1 MSKSFISKRFRN
13 IGVLTIASVYFLILV
28 GGIVR
33 STGSGMGCPDWPKC
47 FGMWVPP
54 TTLEELPDNYLE
66 VYQEKRIAK
75 NKRMGSMLG
84 TLGFAQA
91 AKEIF
96 EHPNQYIETA
106 FNPTKTWI
114 EYINR
119 LVGVTIGILIFLTVV
134 FAWPYR
140 KADPKVFWAAFV
152 SFLLVGFQG
161 WLGSLV
167 VSTNLLPEMVTVH
180 MALSLVLVALLI
192 YSVVR
197 SKREQIYQEA
207 VSPQSWVMPLMVV
220 GLILTFVQ
228 IILGTQVREEVDMIS
243 FNMSGLEREG
253 WIDQLS
259 SSFYVH
265 RSLSI
270 LFVLINVALVF
281 KINQLEN
288 SKLRNLAYWLLV
300 AIGLE
305 IGVGIILAYF
315 ALPAFAQPLHL
326 VIGTGIFGIQFLLLM
341 QYFYAQ
347 NSFKRFTGTVA

>member
-1 MSKSFISKRFRN
+1 
-13 IGVLTIASVYFLILV
+13 
-28 GGIVR
+28 
-33 STGSGMGCPDWPKC
+33 
-47 FGMWVPP
+47 MWVPP

-66 VYQEKRIAK
+66 VYQAKRIAK
-75 NKRMGSMLG
+75 NKRIGSMLES
-84 TLGFAQA
+84 LGFTQV
-91 AKEIF
+91 AKDIF
-96 EHPNQYIETA
+96 DHPSQYIETA

-134 FAWPYR
+134 FAWPY
-140 KADPKVFWAAFV
+140 KKNDPKIFWAAV
-152 SFLLVGFQG
+152 ASFLLVGFQG

-197 SKREQIYQEA
+197 AKREQIYQEP
-207 VSPQSWVMPLMVV
+207 VTPQAWVLPLLWI
-220 GLILTFVQ
+220 GLLLTFVQ
-228 IILGTQVREEVDMIS
+228 IILGTQVREEVDVIAY
-243 FNMSGLEREG
+243 NMDGLGREG
-253 WIDQLS
+253 WIGQLG

-270 LFVLINVALVF
+270 LFVLLNIA
-281 KINQLEN
+281 
-288 SKLRNLAYWLLV
+288 LAYKVKELGNRSLTKLV
-300 AIGLE
+300 NWVLITIGLE
-305 IGVGIILAYF
+305 ILVGIVLAYF

-326 VIGTGIFGIQFLLLM
+326 VIGTAIFGLQFLLLM

-347 NSFKRFTGTVA
+347 KSFKRFTGTVA

>member
-1 MSKSFISKRFRN
+1 MSKSFSSKRFRN

-75 NKRMGSMLG
+75 NKRMGNMLG
-84 TLGFAQA
+84 NLGFTQA

-96 EHPNQYIETA
+96 DHPNQYIETA

-119 LVGVTIGILIFLTVV
+119 LVGVTIGILIFLTVI

-140 KADPKVFWAAFV
+140 KQDPKVFWAAFA

-180 MALSLVLVALLI
+180 MALSLVLLALLI
-192 YSVVR
+192 YCVVR
-197 SKREQIYQEA
+197 AKREQIYQEA
-207 VSPQSWVMPLMVV
+207 VTPESWVMPLLII

-228 IILGTQVREEVDMIS
+228 IILGTQVREEVDMIA
-243 FNMSGLEREG
+243 FNMDGLNREG
-253 WIDQLS
+253 WIGQLS
-259 SSFYVH
+259 STFYVH

-270 LFVLINVALVF
+270 LFVLVNVALVF
-281 KINQLEN
+281 KINQLQN
-288 SKLRNLAYWLLV
+288 QALKRLGFWLV
-300 AIGLE
+300 VSIGLE
-305 IGVGIILAYF
+305 ILVGIILAYF

-326 VIGTGIFGIQFLLLM
+326 VIGTAIFGIQFLLLM

-347 NSFKRFTGTVA
+347 NSFKRFNGTVA